1 MRSWSSNSMKAFGTE
16 DWLGMVNMRIQ
27 RPSTRSWL
35 TVLNDCEPPET
46 CITARV
52 LPWVGR
58 TAPRASGT
66 QSICALNT
74 ADIEPWRSGEHHT
87 WPSDHCIRVSSS
99 WTLGWSL
106 GASSG
111 RGRPEGLKMRV
122 SAPKCSSRRAAS
134 STSRRL
140 NERGRVEP

>member
-1 MRSWSSNSMKAFGTE
+1 
-16 DWLGMVNMRIQ
+16 MRIQ
-27 RPSTRSWL
+27 RPSTRNWL
-35 TVLNDCEPPET
+35 TTLNDCEPPHT

-58 TAPRASGT
+58 SAPMASGT

-74 ADIEPWRSGEHHT
+74 ALIEPWRSGEHHT
-87 WPSDHCIRVSSS
+87 WPSDHCISSRS
-99 WTLGWSL
+99 SCTLGWLS

-111 RGRPEGLKMRV
+111 KGRPTGSNTRV
-122 SAPKCSSRRAAS
+122 SAPKRCSRRAAS

-140 NERGRVEP
+140 NERSRFEP